1 MKIVISPAKSLDF
14 EKCSL
19 FKDSSKC
26 IFLSD
31 SEILIKKLKK
41 LSAKKIGALMSISPA
56 LSELNYDQLTAHL
69 HRSKLELIGPL

>member
-41 LSAKKIGALMSISPA
+41 VHIGKFEDWMHLSDHVPMTIE
-56 LSELNYDQLTAHL
+56 LSGQYND
-69 HRSKLELIGPL
+69 

>member
-14 EKCSL
+14 EKCTV

-41 LSAKKIGALMSISPA
+41 FFRNQKSINVACFNRDVAPGKKPQKLMSITVC
-56 LSELNYDQLTAHL
+56 LFQT
-69 HRSKLELIGPL
+69 LE